1 MDGENPTENYIDGED
16 QNPELEGEGE
26 GEDGE
31 GNEE

>member
-1 MDGENPTENYIDGED
+1 MDGENPTENNIDGED
-16 QNPELEGEGE
+16 QNPELEREGE